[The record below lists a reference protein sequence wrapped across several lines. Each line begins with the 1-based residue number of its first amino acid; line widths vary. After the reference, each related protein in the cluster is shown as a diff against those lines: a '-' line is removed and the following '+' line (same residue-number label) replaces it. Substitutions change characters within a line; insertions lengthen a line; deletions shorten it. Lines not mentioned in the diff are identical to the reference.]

1 MSTFLVCDGAW
12 IRTAGG
18 YFDCDGTVSTM
29 TLQEVRDIPMSQ
41 MTAEQKAALTSS
53 LLGFFCL
60 IFVLIK
66 LRRFA

>member
-1 MSTFLVCDGAW
+1 
-12 IRTAGG
+12 
-18 YFDCDGTVSTM
+18 M
-29 TLQEVRDIPMSQ
+29 TLQEVRDIPVSQ